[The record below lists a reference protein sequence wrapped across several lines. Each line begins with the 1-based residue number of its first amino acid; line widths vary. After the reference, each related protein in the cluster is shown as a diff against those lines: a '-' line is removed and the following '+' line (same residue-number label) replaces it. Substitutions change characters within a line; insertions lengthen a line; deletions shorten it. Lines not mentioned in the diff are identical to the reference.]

1 MAGQSAQGSAD
12 IGDELMNGSSAK
24 SESAPS
30 RELAR
35 IEAEA
40 FFYTVYEHL
49 GYDFRHYSDASRNRR
64 LMAFV
69 DRYSLGTISQAQG
82 RVLREPELLA
92 ALLSTMTVNV
102 TEMFRDPTV
111 FAALRAEVLPRLATY
126 PRIRIW
132 IAGCATGEE
141 AYSVAILLDEAG
153 LLERAT
159 IYATD
164 IDTESLRVA
173 TSAIYPADAMVRATR
188 NYQASGG
195 QRPFSDWYV
204 AKYDRCILRPHLRAR
219 LEFFSHNLAT
229 DSTPGE
235 FNLIMCRNVFI
246 YFEEMLQHR
255 AEIVF
260 RESLAPFGNLVIG
273 PRESLS
279 PRGAKLFTALDRR
292 QGIYVTDRKQHVR
305 P

>member
-1 MAGQSAQGSAD
+1 MPEPAR
-12 IGDELMNGSSAK
+12 
-24 SESAPS
+24 S
-30 RELAR
+30 RELAVV
-35 IEAEA
+35 EADA
-40 FFYTVYEHL
+40 FFYAMFEYL

-64 LMAFV
+64 LDVFV
-69 DRYSLGTISQAQG
+69 DRHSLGTISAAQS
-82 RVLREPELLA
+82 RVLRDPELLSDF
-92 ALLSTMTVNV
+92 LSTMTVNV
-102 TEMFRDPTV
+102 TEMFRDPAV
-111 FAALRAEVLPRLATY
+111 FAKIRAEVVPRLATY

-153 LLERAT
+153 LLDRTT

-164 IDTESLRVA
+164 IDSESLRVA

-195 QRPFSDWYV
+195 QRPFSDWYI
-204 AKYDRCILRPHLRAR
+204 ARYDRCILSPDLRSR

-229 DSTPGE
+229 DSAFGE

-246 YFEEMLQHR
+246 YFEDTLQGR
-255 AEIVF
+255 VERIF

-273 PRESLS
+273 PREGLTGD
-279 PRGAKLFTALDRR
+279 GATLFTPLDRR
-292 QGIYVTDRKQHVR
+292 LGIYVTNQNRHVR
-305 P
+305 S

>member
-1 MAGQSAQGSAD
+1 MTEPAPQP
-12 IGDELMNGSSAK
+12 
-24 SESAPS
+24 ESARA
-30 RELAR
+30 RELTL

-40 FFYTVYEHL
+40 FFYTVFEYL

-64 LMAFV
+64 LTAFV
-69 DRYSLGTISQAQG
+69 ERYELGTISQAQG
-82 RVLREPELLA
+82 RVLREPALLA
-92 ALLSTMTVNV
+92 ALLSSMTVNV

-111 FAALRAEVLPRLATY
+111 FAKLRTEVLPRLATF

-132 IAGCATGEE
+132 VAGCATGEE

-153 LLERAT
+153 LLERST

-164 IDTESLRVA
+164 IDGDLLRVA

-204 AKYDRCILRPHLRAR
+204 ARYDRCILSPHLRSR

-229 DSTPGE
+229 DSAFGE

-246 YFEEMLQHR
+246 YFEETLQRR
-255 AEIVF
+255 AEVMF
-260 RESLAPFGNLVIG
+260 RDSLAPFGNLVIG
-273 PRESLS
+273 PREGLTSH
-279 PRGAKLFTALDRR
+279 GATLFTPLDRR
-292 QGIYVTDRKQHVR
+292 LGIFSTNQRQHAR